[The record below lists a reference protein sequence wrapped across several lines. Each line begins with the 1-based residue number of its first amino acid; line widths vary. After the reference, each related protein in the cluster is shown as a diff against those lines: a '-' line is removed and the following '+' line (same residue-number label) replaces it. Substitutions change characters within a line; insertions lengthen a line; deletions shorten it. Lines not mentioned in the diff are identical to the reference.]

1 MEVKPSSA
9 ARDEKH
15 RIAPPPPPPLHAR
28 NRNRDSDSETDQ
40 ALVHKEEK
48 KVVMVAPSQ
57 ESSLSQLGARRT
69 RGFKHFLIL
78 YLVSSSFSLFFFQG
92 VYLCLVAE
100 KVNENTDEKQK
111 PLFSKLVS

>member
-28 NRNRDSDSETDQ
+28 NRNRDSDSETDK
-40 ALVHKEEK
+40 ALVHREEK

-78 YLVSSSFSLFFFQG
+78 YLVSSSSSSFFFMAFIS
-92 VYLCLVAE
+92 VWLLR
-100 KVNENTDEKQK
+100 K
-111 PLFSKLVS
+111 